1 MSRSRLAKEINRTEV
16 DWKRAVADV
25 LQEMNIIKDGFSGTV
40 VINFKDG
47 GISYLEKKEVF
58 K

>member
-1 MSRSRLAKEINRTEV
+1 MSRSQLAKENKRTEL

-25 LQEMNIIKDGFSGTV
+25 LEEMNIIKDGFSGTV

>member
-1 MSRSRLAKEINRTEV
+1 MSRRRSAKEINRTEV

-25 LQEMNIIKDGFSGTV
+25 LQEMNIIKDRFSGTV

-47 GISYLEKKEVF
+47 GISYLEKKEIL